1 MIKPK
6 LIMKR
11 IATLLATLSVAGLTH
26 AGLKPGDSL
35 TPYEIKNVE
44 NGKEYCQVCA
54 YAGKAGKVVAFGN
67 LKDENFWSDLKK
79 LQKLQS
85 GYNRLGVFAQ
95 IIDSKDAKAIIAVAK
110 KHGITF
116 PVVVAKQKDW
126 DKAYKVEGVSRTIYY
141 AQGNNKIVW
150 TAVGLDDSANGQLQE
165 RVKKDL
171 AG

>member
-1 MIKPK
+1 MIKPT

-67 LKDENFWSDLKK
+67 LQDENFWADLDRKSTRLNSSHSQISYAVFCLKK
-79 LQKLQS
+79 K
-85 GYNRLGVFAQ
+85 NTCK
-95 IIDSKDAKAIIAVAK
+95 IIHA
-110 KHGITF
+110 
-116 PVVVAKQKDW
+116 
-126 DKAYKVEGVSRTIYY
+126 
-141 AQGNNKIVW
+141 
-150 TAVGLDDSANGQLQE
+150 DDVISSYGW
-165 RVKKDL
+165 V
-171 AG
+171 